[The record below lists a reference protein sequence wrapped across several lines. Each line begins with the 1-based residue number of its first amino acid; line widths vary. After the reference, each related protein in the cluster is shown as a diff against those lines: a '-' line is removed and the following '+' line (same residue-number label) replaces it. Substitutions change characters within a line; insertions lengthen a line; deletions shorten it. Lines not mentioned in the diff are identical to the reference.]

1 MGKKGDLSKEDIEK
15 RKAARQERLK
25 NREKQAKVREEAIVN
40 TVYGGKAE
48 NLKKKGKNINNPKDL
63 EEAIDRNNKRRMKK
77 GEKIKFKELSKKGKV
92 LRILKWAVIAGVL
105 MTVLAVGAV
114 AVFVNNILN
123 DKKYQI
129 QAEDLLIKNLSS
141 EVYDRNGKLIAT
153 ISENEKRKK
162 VDLSEMSK
170 HLPNAY
176 VAIEDERFY
185 KHFGMDTKRTVGAVL
200 NFVTKKG
207 NSSYGGSTITQ
218 QLVKNLTDE
227 KDRTW
232 QRKVKEISKAIQVE
246 KYLTKEQ
253 ILELYLNLIYVGG
266 PSIHGVGL
274 RSRLLF

>member
-105 MTVLAVGAV
+105 MTVLAVGAI